1 MSGMIPAEVLSELHR
16 LHGQLEDLRGRLE
29 RGPSQV
35 KAHEAN
41 VARLQ
46 AAADAA
52 HATVQQT
59 RMAADAKQLNLK
71 SSDDRIDNWKVKL
84 NECGSNKEYQALGEQ
99 IAAAQMAGSV
109 LADEILEA
117 LERIDTL
124 TADAAEADNQ
134 LANGKQELARMAQ
147 YIQENAETLRSEIQ
161 RLEGDVKAAESR
173 LSGDFKAEYLRIVRA
188 KGAAGLSRV
197 EEGVCTACGQ
207 QVTLNMRNTLAMSR
221 PAYCQSCGA
230 VLYVGGEDS

>member
-1 MSGMIPAEVLSELHR
+1 MSATIPAEVLSDLHR

-29 RGPSQV
+29 RGPNQV
-35 KAHEAN
+35 RAHEAN
-41 VARLQ
+41 VAKLQ
-46 AAADAA
+46 TAAEAA
-52 HATVQQT
+52 HAAVKQT

-71 SSDDRIDNWKVKL
+71 ASEDRIDNWKVKL

-124 TADAAEADNQ
+124 TADAAEADKQ
-134 LANGKQELARMAQ
+134 LAHGKQELARMAN
-147 YIQENAETLRSEIQ
+147 YIEETADQLRSEIE
-161 RLEGDVKAAESR
+161 RIEGDVKAAEGR
-173 LSGDFKAEYLRIVRA
+173 LAGDFKAEYLRIVRA

-197 EEGVCTACGQ
+197 DDGVCTACGQ

-230 VLYVGGEDS
+230 VLYVGGESS